1 MLYTLHS
8 NPDLIT
14 ERKLNIR
21 EARKEKA
28 KLKERLLARFKKDFL
43 GVQDTSRDM
52 HYNRSS
58 VQVSLLVNQRK
69 EEQFQRSQSRRSAAK
84 IPVENTSQ
92 SDTVLEEADDK
103 LQSSKLKLS
112 PTIPQEGGLDTHNE
126 KNEDLNKKSE
136 EEKVETNQEVP
147 KTELHIID
155 EQQTQPQPDDKG
167 GETVL
172 PVVETE
178 QKNENILKKQEPQA
192 ANTDQQIIHD
202 TGSSDDIE
210 NIKSTQSSPDGSG
223 SVRKRNSNESS
234 ARSSPSRSH
243 KVHPID

>member
-1 MLYTLHS
+1 M
-8 NPDLIT
+8 

-69 EEQFQRSQSRRSAAK
+69 EEQFQRTQSRRKSATK

-92 SDTVLEEADDK
+92 SDTALEEADDK
-103 LQSSKLKLS
+103 SQNSKLKLS
-112 PTIPQEGGLDTHNE
+112 PTLSQESGLDTHNE
-126 KNEDLNKKSE
+126 QDEDMNNKSE
-136 EEKVETNQEVP
+136 EENVEINQEIP
-147 KTELHIID
+147 KTVLHIID
-155 EQQTQPQPDDKG
+155 EQQTEPQPDNTKHD
-167 GETVL
+167 ETVL
-172 PVVETE
+172 PVVKTE
-178 QKNENILKKQEPQA
+178 HQKTDIQKNAQGNGKRQEPLVE
-192 ANTDQQIIHD
+192 NTDTITIND
-202 TGSSDDIE
+202 DSSSDDIE
-210 NIKSTQSSPDGSG
+210 NIKSEQNSSDTSG
-223 SVRKRNSNESS
+223 SVRKRNSNDTS